1 MYLELCHVSAA
12 RSLEQILFSKI
23 HLFFTGK
30 VIHNFENIIL
40 YIPKSDVVL
49 VTQLISASNASLL
62 SFYVTL
68 LQFPRTMRT
77 GLHTCLKMMDNS
89 KDFVCEVEV
98 FNDN

>member
-1 MYLELCHVSAA
+1 MYLELCHVSAT

-23 HLFFTGK
+23 HLFSL
-30 VIHNFENIIL
+30 VRLHIILKILL
-40 YIPKSDVVL
+40 YIPKIDVVL

-62 SFYVTL
+62 SFYVIL

-77 GLHTCLKMMDNS
+77 GLHTFLKMMDNS
-89 KDFVCEVEV
+89 KHFVCEVEV

>member
-30 VIHNFENIIL
+30 VTHNFENIIL

-49 VTQLISASNASLL
+49 VTQLIIIIVLLMPLYSL
-62 SFYVTL
+62 F
-68 LQFPRTMRT
+68 M
-77 GLHTCLKMMDNS
+77 
-89 KDFVCEVEV
+89 
-98 FNDN
+98 

>member
-1 MYLELCHVSAA
+1 M
-12 RSLEQILFSKI
+12 
-23 HLFFTGK
+23 
-30 VIHNFENIIL
+30 IL

-68 LQFPRTMRT
+68 LQFLRTMRT
-77 GLHTCLKMMDNS
+77 GLHTFVKMMDNS
-89 KDFVCEVEV
+89 KHFVREVEV